1 MGYPSDLV
9 QEVSGQPR
17 KGHRGSRR
25 LSLYLST
32 ACAFESGLLI
42 DSPLF
47 FQPHHDGS
55 HGTDGC
61 VVWGRRKIP
70 LSFFPEGLRPPQ
82 VWQLYKNGLV
92 NSATP
97 HKPFMEP
104 AVVMGTNP
112 FSQAKP
118 GGCWGQA
125 ATWSQAPL

>member
-1 MGYPSDLV
+1 MWKVKLGLPSNLV

-17 KGHRGSRR
+17 KAHRGSRR
-25 LSLYLST
+25 LFLYLST

-70 LSFFPEGLRPPQ
+70 LSFFQRVCGHPKSGSFTRMGL
-82 VWQLYKNGLV
+82 
-92 NSATP
+92 
-97 HKPFMEP
+97 
-104 AVVMGTNP
+104 
-112 FSQAKP
+112 
-118 GGCWGQA
+118 
-125 ATWSQAPL
+125 